1 MKRTI
6 YLFICFYC
14 FVIVFP
20 VFASD
25 PLIHHSLTVSLDPEK
40 SNASIQDIV
49 TIPYSIT
56 QSSSSFRLSKN
67 SKIKQITFN
76 RKNISSAVSGDG
88 FLKFKLPKNT
98 KEGVV
103 GSSKLVCTYTIPL
116 AIAKSNMETLFI
128 SGEDSFYPQPEIRDK
143 TEFKL
148 TFQIEIQTPSNIK
161 VVSQGEK
168 LKDFV

>member
-49 TIPYSIT
+49 TIPHSIT
-56 QSSSSFRLSKN
+56 QSSSGFKLSKN

-76 RKNISSAVSGDG
+76 GENISSAVSGDG
-88 FLKFKLPKNT
+88 FLKFK
-98 KEGVV
+98 
-103 GSSKLVCTYTIPL
+103 
-116 AIAKSNMETLFI
+116 
-128 SGEDSFYPQPEIRDK
+128 
-143 TEFKL
+143 
-148 TFQIEIQTPSNIK
+148 
-161 VVSQGEK
+161 
-168 LKDFV
+168 FV